1 MWVEI
6 AKDTFQN
13 AEFKSLNF
21 LFQILS
27 WSPSNEYP
35 RYNIF
40 VNTEKIKELKNFQLL
55 STVEKSLKQFL
66 DTEFDEFVNSK
77 PSCAKGDFRV
87 TYPKADNNFNIEES
101 IHFFNQPVSIVL
113 ENNKN
118 DSAFVISVIENF
130 GKNNGI
136 NKAKKHIENNWLK
149 FENAGGCAN
158 IPNFLEMFLSQFQ
171 RLSLKNQRPLSD
183 YFRGLIIIDSDTEFK
198 SQPSKHT
205 NLISNLNKLGITN
218 NQIHILQKR
227 MMENYMPD
235 EVFRDI
241 KNQLKGNLEI
251 QEWIDAYLNLDDE
264 QKDFVNIPDGF
275 PPKKNKFDNNGN
287 RKNLDPNILNFFNV
301 SITDINFGRLDKG
314 FNFKGFTIN
323 GEFKNEFPKLFSK
336 QLVNK
341 ISLNN
346 RDGKNELG
354 QIVQKINDLL

>member
-6 AKDTFQN
+6 AKDTFQK

-27 WSPSNEYP
+27 WSPCNEYT

-40 VNTEKIKELKNFQLL
+40 VNTEKIKEFTNFKLL

-66 DTEFDEFVNSK
+66 DAEFDNFVNSK
-77 PSCAKGDFRV
+77 PSCAKRDYSI
-87 TYPKADNNFNIEES
+87 TYLKSVNNFNIEEA
-101 IHFFNQPVSIVL
+101 IQFFNQPVSIVL

-118 DSAFVISVIENF
+118 DSAFILSVIEHL
-130 GKNNGI
+130 GKDNGI
-136 NKAKKHIENNWLK
+136 NKAKIHFENNWLK

-183 YFRGLIIIDSDTEFK
+183 YFRGLIIIDSDKEFK
-198 SQPSKHT
+198 AQPSKHT
-205 NLISNLNKLGITN
+205 NLISNLNNLGISN

-241 KNQLKGNLEI
+241 KNQLHNE
-251 QEWIDAYLNLDDE
+251 QEVTEWIDAYLNLEEE
-264 QKDFVNIPDGF
+264 QKNYLNIPDGF
-275 PPKKNKFDNNGN
+275 PPKKNKFDNQN
-287 RKNLDPNILNFFNV
+287 RKNVDNQILSFFNLNM
-301 SITDINFGRLDKG
+301 TDVNFIKLDKG
-314 FNFKGFTIN
+314 FNFKGFQNN
-323 GEFKNEFPKLFSK
+323 GDFKNEFPKLFKK
-336 QLVNK
+336 QIVDKCTLDT
-341 ISLNN
+341 
-346 RDGKNELG
+346 RDGEGELQ
-354 QIVQKINDLL
+354 QILQKINSLL

>member
-6 AKDTFQN
+6 ARDTFQK

-40 VNTEKIKELKNFQLL
+40 VNTEKLKEFENFKLL
-55 STVEKSLKQFL
+55 SSVEKSLKQFL
-66 DTEFDEFVNSK
+66 DAEFDSFVNSK
-77 PSCAKGDFRV
+77 PSGTKSDYRITYSKAK
-87 TYPKADNNFNIEES
+87 NNFNIEEA
-101 IHFFNQPVSIVL
+101 IHFFNQPVSIIL

-118 DSAFVISVIENF
+118 DSTFIISVIEHF
-130 GKNNGI
+130 GKENGL
-136 NKAKKHIENNWLK
+136 NKAKKHFENNWLK

-183 YFRGLIIIDSDTEFK
+183 YFRGLIIIDSDKEYL
-198 SQPSKHT
+198 SQSSKH
-205 NLISNLNKLGITN
+205 NSLIVSLNHLGILN

-241 KNQLKGNLEI
+241 KSQLRNEQEI
-251 QEWIDAYLNLDDE
+251 TEWIDVYLNLEED
-264 QKDFVNIPDGF
+264 QKNYLNIPDGF
-275 PPKKNKFDNNGN
+275 PPKKNKFDIYGN
-287 RKNLDPNILNFFNV
+287 RKNLDQNILSFFKLNI
-301 SITDINFGRLDKG
+301 SDINFQRLDKG
-314 FNFKGFTIN
+314 LKFKGFNNN
-323 GEFKNEFPKLFSK
+323 GEFKNEFPKLFGK

-341 ISLNN
+341 ISLSE
-346 RDGKNELG
+346 RDGKNELE
-354 QIVQKINDLL
+354 QIVQKINNLL